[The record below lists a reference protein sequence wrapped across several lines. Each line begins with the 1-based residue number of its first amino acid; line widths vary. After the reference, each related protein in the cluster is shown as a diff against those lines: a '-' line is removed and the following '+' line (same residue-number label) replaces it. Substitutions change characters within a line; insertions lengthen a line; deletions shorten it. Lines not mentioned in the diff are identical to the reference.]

1 MSPNRRARR
10 EHAARAAVELQALA
24 RIVTKWVD
32 EVPGVPAVYLFGSR
46 VRGDHRPDSDVDI
59 RVYLRDWVT
68 DSATAIWWLQQNQT
82 DFSDL
87 KAQLPGPLSI
97 HREAGLMMVTTA
109 LGGWSTR
116 TPLVYELL
124 KHQVCSC
131 TGLDRPRRPCV
142 RPTRKARNVS
152 GRRASRLRARIGG
165 CSLPVIAAT

>member
-24 RIVTKWVD
+24 SIVTKWVD

-97 HREAGLMMVTTA
+97 HREARDAADEAIKAGMSNPVLRVRKVVCV
-109 LGGWSTR
+109 W
-116 TPLVYELL
+116 TP
-124 KHQVCSC
+124 
-131 TGLDRPRRPCV
+131 
-142 RPTRKARNVS
+142 PTPSSPIKPDPQS
-152 GRRASRLRARIGG
+152 SKY
-165 CSLPVIAAT
+165 